1 VIQLVYAPDHAKRRV
16 RVKIQDTIAAAE
28 SRAYGDEQITEGTWG
43 YSVLYDMGEAG
54 SRATSEDIGVVI
66 RHLGTLEASLG
77 HDGPV
82 AIVTRSRKPSS
93 GRRARPNVDADG
105 RPLRFFGDLDDAERW
120 LDQQLNSCSV
130 ERSAPESL

>member
-16 RVKIQDTIAAAE
+16 RVTIQDTIAAADA
-28 SRAYGDEQITEGTWG
+28 RACGDEQITEGTWG

-77 HDGPV
+77 HDAPV
-82 AIVTRSRKPSS
+82 AIVTRSRKPWS
-93 GRRARPNVDADG
+93 GHRRRPNLDANG

-120 LDQQLNSCSV
+120 LDQQLNS
-130 ERSAPESL
+130 